1 MTQRVA
7 IFDLGMVLST
17 PTGLYEGLATILGC
31 TPAAVEKGFWGPH
44 RHAYDE
50 GIGDRAYWELALPLI
65 EGARV
70 ADLDLI
76 LPELVAADTGGWR
89 KIREGAQV
97 ILEDLDARGTRVF
110 VLSNAPRSF
119 AETAVGFDWAHLVER
134 YFFSGLMGVAKPS
147 AEIYAR
153 VEEAL
158 GLTGD
163 ALWFVDDKIENIVTA
178 SGRGWHAHLWV
189 DDSDTR
195 AWLTAEGFL
204 S

>member
-1 MTQRVA
+1 VNERVA

-17 PTGLYEGLATILGC
+17 PTGLYDGLATLLGS

-44 RHAYDE
+44 RHSYDE
-50 GIGDRAYWELALPLI
+50 GISDRAYWEHALALI
-65 EGARV
+65 EGHQV
-70 ADLDLI
+70 TDLDAI
-76 LPELVAADTGGWR
+76 LPQLVTTDTGGWR
-89 KIREGAQV
+89 KIRDDAHA
-97 ILEDLDARGTRVF
+97 ILEELNVARTRVF

-119 AETAVGFDWAHLVER
+119 AQTAPTFDWAHLVER

-158 GLTGD
+158 GLPAE
-163 ALWFVDDKIENIVTA
+163 ALWFVDDKIENVTTA
-178 SGRGWHAHLWV
+178 SNRGWHAHLWI
-189 DDSDTR
+189 DDADTR
-195 AWLTAEGFL
+195 GWLVSEGFL

>member
-1 MTQRVA
+1 MNERVA

-17 PTGLYEGLATILGC
+17 PTGMYDRLAVLLGS

-50 GIGDRAYWELALPLI
+50 GITDRAYWDLALPLI
-65 EGARV
+65 EGHQV
-70 ADLDLI
+70 QDLDAI
-76 LPELVAADTGGWR
+76 LPELVTTDTGGWQR
-89 KIREGAQV
+89 IREGAQS
-97 ILEDLDARGTRVF
+97 ILEDLNAAGSRVF

-119 AETAVGFDWAHLVER
+119 AETAAEFDWAHLVER

-147 AEIYAR
+147 PEIYVR

-158 GLTGD
+158 DLRGE
-163 ALWFVDDKIENIVTA
+163 ALWFVDDRIENVTTA
-178 SGRGWHAHLWV
+178 SNRGWHAHLWV
-189 DDSDTR
+189 DDADTR
-195 AWLTAEGFL
+195 AWLVAEGFL